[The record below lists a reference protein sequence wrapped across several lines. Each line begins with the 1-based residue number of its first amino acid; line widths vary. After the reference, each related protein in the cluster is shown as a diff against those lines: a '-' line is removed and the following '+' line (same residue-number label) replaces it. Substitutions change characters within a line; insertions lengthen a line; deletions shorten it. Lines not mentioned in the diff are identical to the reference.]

1 MQHMTALAK
10 GREVAVGI
18 VGGVVIAVGGCQH
31 DARHAHAA
39 EHIVSANG
47 EVNHPTAP
55 ALSGSGRPV
64 PPPTIAE
71 VNHRSSVRACANLAA
86 SSGTSEPD

>member
-55 ALSGSGRPV
+55 ALWPV
-64 PPPTIAE
+64 
-71 VNHRSSVRACANLAA
+71 RL
-86 SSGTSEPD
+86 SGTVYCHKSVFAA